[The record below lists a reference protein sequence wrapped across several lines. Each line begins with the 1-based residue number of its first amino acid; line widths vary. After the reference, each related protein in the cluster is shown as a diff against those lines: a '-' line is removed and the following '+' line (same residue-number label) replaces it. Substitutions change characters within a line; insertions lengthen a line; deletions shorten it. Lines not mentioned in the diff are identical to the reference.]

1 MRCWDGLIMLVLLW
15 SSLAAPMQA
24 RTCIPE
30 EVARAYLI
38 AYAWE
43 GANLAFTM
51 ERETIHAEITYIDF
65 QQRHHG
71 IAVQDGRYTA
81 AVSADCRVLGARGT
95 YVPKAALPEPLTAD
109 ALKNPEQWRYLA
121 IGDEQRLVY
130 ETMLGKQHALVD
142 AKTKD
147 VVRQYPKSLAA
158 AHNTPYPMHSSPLE
172 RTNANAFIGAA
183 TVEAFGYAYP
193 QDPSV
198 SAYEQVVLPRLLG
211 DGSRLDGLYAKV
223 WSERIGEVGVATP
236 SLQGLD
242 YRYLPSTQP
251 TSECFQDLSVCSHFD
266 DVNAYYH
273 IDRFAH
279 TYWVNTLGVD
289 INYQVHVAT
298 HVLGDGAFADWKRN
312 LVKFQVGALFMRNAA
327 LEDDILYHEYT
338 HIVTG
343 NLGFEVSIESDTETF
358 ALNEAYADYFSA
370 SFTDDP
376 RVGEWLNTCPPRL
389 ECVGPPDDEE
399 MRRLDTDPTAWNWNR
414 GNPSDTLKYGVC
426 TRFHV
431 GDTKCKISWLNFS
444 DQYVW
449 SMIWSG
455 ALWDVRT
462 ELGAAITDRL
472 VLTGLLFAHDTN
484 LTFAEALE
492 GLLLADQQLYNGQH
506 QAMLNDIFAERGIF
520 RSGTQVSTKQHLQG
534 HRLRFEQPY
543 PNPATDYI
551 VLRYALPQHDEISIS
566 LYDLTGRQLQQ
577 VVSGVKHA
585 GSHEVTWNLG
595 HLANGVYV
603 VSVEAKDT
611 RLAHPI
617 IVQR

>member
-1 MRCWDGLIMLVLLW
+1 M
-15 SSLAAPMQA
+15 AAPMKA
-24 RTCIPE
+24 RTCVSGD
-30 EVARAYLI
+30 VARAYLI

-43 GANLAFTM
+43 GANPAFTI
-51 ERETIHAEITYIDF
+51 ERETTYAEITYIDF

-71 IAVQDGRYTA
+71 IAVPDGRYTV
-81 AVSADCRVLGARGT
+81 AVSADCRVVGARGT
-95 YVPKAALPEPLTAD
+95 YVPKAALPQAWTAD
-109 ALKNPEQWRYLA
+109 ALEKTEQWRYLA
-121 IGDEQRLVY
+121 IDGEQRLVY
-130 ETMLGKQHALVD
+130 ETMLGTQRALVD
-142 AKTKD
+142 ATTGK
-147 VVRQYPKSLAA
+147 VVRQRSL
-158 AHNTPYPMHSSPLE
+158 SQ
-172 RTNANAFIGAA
+172 GAVHGLSYHVQEAVVLHDMPVLQAGGA

-198 SAYEQVVLPRLLG
+198 STYEQVVLPRLLG

-242 YRYLPSTQP
+242 YRYPPSTQP
-251 TSECFQDLSVCSHFD
+251 ASECFQDLSVCSHFD

-279 TYWVNTLGVD
+279 AYWVNTLGVE
-289 INYQVHVAT
+289 INFQVHVAT
-298 HVLGDGAFADWKRN
+298 HLLGDGAFADWKRN
-312 LVKFQVGALFMRNAA
+312 LMKFQVGAMFMRNAA

-343 NLGFEVSIESDTETF
+343 NLGFEVSIESDAETF

-370 SFTDDP
+370 SFTNDP

-389 ECVGPPDDEE
+389 ECVGPPNDEE
-399 MRRLDTDPTAWNWNR
+399 MRRLDTDPTDWNWNR

-426 TRFHV
+426 TRFHAQ
-431 GDTKCKISWLNFS
+431 DTKCKISWLNFS

-462 ELGAAITDRL
+462 ELGAAITDQL
-472 VLTGLLFAHDTN
+472 VLTGLLYAHDTN
-484 LTFAEALE
+484 LTFDEALE

-506 QAMLNDIFAERGIF
+506 RALLNDIFAERGIF
-520 RSGTQVSTKQHLQG
+520 RSGTEVRAEQPSPVN
-534 HRLRFEQPY
+534 RLRFEQPY
-543 PNPATDYI
+543 PNPAADYI
-551 VLRYALPQHDEISIS
+551 VLRYALPQSSEISMA

-577 VVSGVKHA
+577 IDNGFKHA
-585 GSHEVTWNLG
+585 GSHEVTWDLG
-595 HLANGVYV
+595 QLASGVYV
-603 VSVEAKDT
+603 VSVESKDT
-611 RLAHPI
+611 RLAHPV
-617 IVQR
+617 IVRR